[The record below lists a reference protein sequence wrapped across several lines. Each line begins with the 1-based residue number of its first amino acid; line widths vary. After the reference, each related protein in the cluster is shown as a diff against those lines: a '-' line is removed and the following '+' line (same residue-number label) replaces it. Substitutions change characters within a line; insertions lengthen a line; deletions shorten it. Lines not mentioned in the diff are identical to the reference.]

1 MSASIDFSGIREM
14 TIAFSGLSRM
24 DNEYTFFYDETNNSR
39 LFRIT
44 ETDFNASKDE
54 DFVLGG
60 LVYEGKH
67 KAFDMEKLLQSLRLQ
82 PTMKEVKRKH
92 IAPGNSFLECVNS
105 RKLQTLL
112 EWIIEN
118 KIYIHFMAMN
128 NLYYGVVDIV
138 DSLIADTELSGL
150 PWEYITHMKNALY
163 KYINADIA
171 YIHEVFLHYG
181 YPNIADESVRE
192 FCEVLIGWIEEIEAE
207 NEADDFALESVRQL
221 LKSARKKK
229 NLCFL
234 TDNENLML
242 MNGYESLY
250 MEPIYMFP
258 NSEHIFDEETEIMK
272 KICSTPII
280 LGGNEL
286 HNFSFV
292 KSTENRMVQLS
303 DVIIGIIGKLM
314 LYANVSTLAEI
325 KKEMASLS
333 PQQEKNISLLNN
345 LINASS
351 DHCLAFI
358 HYTANFFEMEKQVGG
373 LLAGQAL
380 GFIVLRFACCC
391 GIRLIGLLRVRLHA
405 AGCFG
410 GSFRQRLRSRVG
422 TTCKG
427 GNRKDRDAEHH
438 GQNCGQNPGNS
449 FGFILHGH
457 CPPVHGTL

>member
-1 MSASIDFSGIREM
+1 MSASIDFSEIREM
-14 TIAFSGLSRM
+14 TIAFSGLSHM

-60 LVYEGKH
+60 LVYEEKH

-92 IAPGNSFLECVNS
+92 IAPGNSFLECINS

-192 FCEVLIGWIEEIEAE
+192 FCEVLIGWYFFLIVRLKKLSKSMAAQGCAIKPIKERFSNHKLVGSLLTVLAVVIACGFLFFGSYRMDWTPKEASTNAQVIEAHE
-207 NEADDFALESVRQL
+207 RLLALGYPESELNDLSDEDLLTCLRAERVVIKECTGSAYINYSNKPQTNDAFHLTIVAVQRPFDRLFVACHFRWDDGVR
-221 LKSARKKK
+221 
-229 NLCFL
+229 FYG
-234 TDNENLML
+234 T
-242 MNGYESLY
+242 ESLAF
-250 MEPIYMFP
+250 EPNHDS
-258 NSEHIFDEETEIMK
+258 NSWFAKE
-272 KICSTPII
+272 
-280 LGGNEL
+280 
-286 HNFSFV
+286 FSGRV
-292 KSTENRMVQLS
+292 
-303 DVIIGIIGKLM
+303 
-314 LYANVSTLAEI
+314 LYDGPDGTA
-325 KKEMASLS
+325 
-333 PQQEKNISLLNN
+333 
-345 LINASS
+345 
-351 DHCLAFI
+351 
-358 HYTANFFEMEKQVGG
+358 YTAPYIDPGTDQVN
-373 LLAGQAL
+373 L
-380 GFIVLRFACCC
+380 G
-391 GIRLIGLLRVRLHA
+391 
-405 AGCFG
+405 
-410 GSFRQRLRSRVG
+410 SW
-422 TTCKG
+422 
-427 GNRKDRDAEHH
+427 
-438 GQNCGQNPGNS
+438 
-449 FGFILHGH
+449 
-457 CPPVHGTL
+457 

>member
-1 MSASIDFSGIREM
+1 MSASIDFSEIREM
-14 TIAFSGLSRM
+14 TIAFSGLSHM

-234 TDNENLML
+234 TDNENLMITS
-242 MNGYESLY
+242 Y
-250 MEPIYMFP
+250 
-258 NSEHIFDEETEIMK
+258 
-272 KICSTPII
+272 
-280 LGGNEL
+280 
-286 HNFSFV
+286 
-292 KSTENRMVQLS
+292 
-303 DVIIGIIGKLM
+303 
-314 LYANVSTLAEI
+314 
-325 KKEMASLS
+325 
-333 PQQEKNISLLNN
+333 
-345 LINASS
+345 
-351 DHCLAFI
+351 
-358 HYTANFFEMEKQVGG
+358 
-373 LLAGQAL
+373 
-380 GFIVLRFACCC
+380 
-391 GIRLIGLLRVRLHA
+391 
-405 AGCFG
+405 
-410 GSFRQRLRSRVG
+410 
-422 TTCKG
+422 
-427 GNRKDRDAEHH
+427 
-438 GQNCGQNPGNS
+438 
-449 FGFILHGH
+449 
-457 CPPVHGTL
+457 